1 MYELKND
8 HLTVRFDGQGRLTW
22 LENNR
27 AGYGNIVAALADDS
41 FKLVYRQGGNWE
53 NVVLG
58 RDQQVRVVQQADR
71 LEFWIDKARTPEAAA
86 PESQV
91 QPVSLAGED
100 LDFGAPAAAGDRA
113 HTAEIVESMER
124 SGGTGA
130 TILHCRKTDADT
142 KGWYSRLGDL
152 EKEIVLILAPRAVAR
167 RIKEDLIANFH
178 GEGRRPIVLA
188 KLAVNE
194 FRKLTD

>member
-58 RDQQVRVVQQADR
+58 RDQQVRVVQQD
-71 LEFWIDKARTPEAAA
+71 ARQAR
-86 PESQV
+86 
-91 QPVSLAGED
+91 AGA
-100 LDFGAPAAAGDRA
+100 LPA
-113 HTAEIVESMER
+113 
-124 SGGTGA
+124 
-130 TILHCRKTDADT
+130 
-142 KGWYSRLGDL
+142 
-152 EKEIVLILAPRAVAR
+152 
-167 RIKEDLIANFH
+167 
-178 GEGRRPIVLA
+178 
-188 KLAVNE
+188 
-194 FRKLTD
+194 